1 MSEPRGLRLNN
12 PACIRRNSIVW
23 DGQADVQ
30 ADPDFVTFIAPVWGL
45 RALVKILD
53 AYQRDGVKTI
63 REAIAGVERPPG
75 KRIGGYS
82 PASDGNPTDTYVANV
97 AAACHVDPDAPVVL
111 SVYRVPMVRAICRQE
126 SEWDCPDSLLAEAID
141 LAEAA

>member
-12 PACIRRNSIVW
+12 PACIRRNDIVW

-53 AYQRDGVKTI
+53 SYQREGIKTV
-63 REAIAGVERPPG
+63 REAIRRYAP
-75 KRIGGYS
+75 S
-82 PASDGNPTDTYVANV
+82 SDGNPTEVYVANV
-97 AAACHVDPDAPVVL
+97 AEACRVDPDAPVVL
-111 SVYRVPMVRAICRQE
+111 SVYRVPMVRSICRQE

-141 LAEAA
+141 MAEEAA

>member
-1 MSEPRGLRLNN
+1 MSGPRGLRLNN

-30 ADPDFVTFIAPVWGL
+30 ADSDFVTFIAPVWGL

-53 AYQRDGVKTI
+53 SYQREGIKTV
-63 REAIAGVERPPG
+63 REAIRRYAP
-75 KRIGGYS
+75 S
-82 PASDGNPTDTYVANV
+82 SDGNPTEAYVANV
-97 AAACHVDPDAPVVL
+97 AAACRVDPDAPVVL